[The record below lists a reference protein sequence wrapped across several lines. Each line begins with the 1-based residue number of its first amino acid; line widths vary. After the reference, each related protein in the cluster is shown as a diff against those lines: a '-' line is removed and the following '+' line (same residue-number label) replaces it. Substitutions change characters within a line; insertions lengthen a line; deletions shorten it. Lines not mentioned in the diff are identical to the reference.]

1 MCRREKRVIIVAN
14 RSGKL
19 LILQNVTMNL
29 LIGMKEERKNKV
41 SILFMVFAVMFCTFL
56 ILANVMEVKVV
67 NVCGFTA
74 TAGLLVFPVS
84 YIINDCVVEV
94 YGFSRARLVV
104 WLGFA
109 MNLLV
114 VLFLQLAVV
123 LPSDASFDGQ
133 EAVVRIFGSTP
144 RILAGSFVAFI
155 CGSLVN
161 AYVMSRMK
169 VMTRG
174 RGFSLRAILST
185 LFGESVDS
193 MIFFPMAFYGVLPL
207 STIFT
212 LIWTQAVLKTLYE
225 VVILPVTIMVVK
237 WVKRHEKIDVFDSKD
252 IDYSWWKILKL
263 D

>member
-67 NVCGFTA
+67 TVCGFTA

-123 LPSDASFDGQ
+123 LPSDVSFDGQ

-193 MIFFPMAFYGVLPL
+193 MIFFPIAFYGVLPL

>member
-1 MCRREKRVIIVAN
+1 MGEALKN
-14 RSGKL
+14 RK
-19 LILQNVTMNL
+19 
-29 LIGMKEERKNKV
+29 KV
-41 SILFMVFAVMFCTFL
+41 SILFMMFAVMFCTFL
-56 ILANVMEVKVV
+56 ILANIMEVKVV
-67 NVCGFTA
+67 NLCGFTA

-104 WLGFA
+104 WLGFL
-109 MNLLV
+109 MNLIV
-114 VLFLQLAVV
+114 VLFLQLAVA
-123 LPSDASFDGQ
+123 LPCDPSFDGQ
-133 EAVVRIFGSTP
+133 DAVVRIFGSTP
-144 RILAGSFVAFI
+144 RILAGSFIAFI

-169 VMTRG
+169 VMTKG

-193 MIFFPMAFYGVLPL
+193 MIFFPIAFYGVLPL
-207 STIFT
+207 ATIIN
-212 LIWTQAVLKTLYE
+212 LIWTQAVLKTVYE
-225 VVILPVTIMVVK
+225 VLILPVTIIVVK
-237 WVKRHEKIDVFDSKD
+237 WVKKHEKIDVFDSKD

>member
-1 MCRREKRVIIVAN
+1 
-14 RSGKL
+14 
-19 LILQNVTMNL
+19 
-29 LIGMKEERKNKV
+29 
-41 SILFMVFAVMFCTFL
+41 
-56 ILANVMEVKVV
+56 MEVKVV

-123 LPSDASFDGQ
+123 LPSDVSFDGQ

-193 MIFFPMAFYGVLPL
+193 MIFFPIAFYGVLPL

>member
-1 MCRREKRVIIVAN
+1 
-14 RSGKL
+14 
-19 LILQNVTMNL
+19 
-29 LIGMKEERKNKV
+29 
-41 SILFMVFAVMFCTFL
+41 
-56 ILANVMEVKVV
+56 
-67 NVCGFTA
+67 
-74 TAGLLVFPVS
+74 
-84 YIINDCVVEV
+84 
-94 YGFSRARLVV
+94 
-104 WLGFA
+104 

-123 LPSDASFDGQ
+123 LPSDVSFDGQ

-193 MIFFPMAFYGVLPL
+193 MIFFPIAFYGVLPL

>member
-1 MCRREKRVIIVAN
+1 MGEALKN
-14 RSGKL
+14 RK
-19 LILQNVTMNL
+19 
-29 LIGMKEERKNKV
+29 KV
-41 SILFMVFAVMFCTFL
+41 SILFMMFAVMFCTFL
-56 ILANVMEVKVV
+56 ILANIMEVKVV
-67 NVCGFTA
+67 NLCGFTA

-104 WLGFA
+104 WLGFL
-109 MNLLV
+109 MNLIV
-114 VLFLQLAVV
+114 VLFLQLAVA
-123 LPSDASFDGQ
+123 LPCDASFDGQ
-133 EAVVRIFGSTP
+133 DAVVRIFGSTP
-144 RILAGSFVAFI
+144 RILAGSFIAFI

-169 VMTRG
+169 VITKG

-193 MIFFPMAFYGVLPL
+193 MIFFPIAFYGVLPL
-207 STIFT
+207 ATIIN
-212 LIWTQAVLKTLYE
+212 LIWTQAVLKTVYE
-225 VVILPVTIMVVK
+225 VLILPVTIIVVK
-237 WVKRHEKIDVFDSKD
+237 WVKKHEKVDVFDSKD